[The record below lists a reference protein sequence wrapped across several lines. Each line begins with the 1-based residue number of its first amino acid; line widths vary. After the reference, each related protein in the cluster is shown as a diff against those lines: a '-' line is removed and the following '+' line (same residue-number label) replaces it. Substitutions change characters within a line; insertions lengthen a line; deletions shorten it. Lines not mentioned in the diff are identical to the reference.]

1 MANDEEG
8 AIMMNLI
15 DKLNEA
21 KEESFDKWFE
31 RWYKKQNLEE
41 QLIIAAS
48 QGYSNF
54 RIRIQENYQRSSD
67 FDENRKYLV
76 RRLRDERTVKNIE
89 NKLGTGIKVEYKEDK
104 ATRKLFGMTIN
115 YYSDW
120 IQITWK

>member
-1 MANDEEG
+1 
-8 AIMMNLI
+8 MMNLI

-54 RIRIQENYQRSSD
+54 RIRIQEDYQHSSD

-76 RRLRDERTVKNIE
+76 RRLRDERTVENIK
-89 NKLGTGIKVEYKEDK
+89 NKLGTGVKVEYKGDK